1 MILFASPEFEATAA
15 QLRESVPAIG
25 PGRFRAGR
33 FSNGELFIEVETP
46 VAGEDCLILGS
57 ITPPDSHLLST
68 LLLAHTLLKERVK
81 QVTGLLPYLA
91 YSRQDKDKPR
101 QSLAAA
107 WTGALALASGLDR
120 IITIDVH
127 SSDDERLFPI
137 PLISLSPAAI
147 FAAALHRYQLAEAT
161 IIAPDK
167 GAIARCEAVRAAAG
181 LAPAAIPWFEKH
193 RVETGIE
200 HTRFTGE
207 VGSQAVLVDDILDTG
222 ATLVSAC
229 QRLYCSGVED
239 IQIMVTHGLFTGT
252 DWQALWALGVSRIFC
267 TDSVPLPTGV
277 DTSKIVVLSAIPL
290 LVDALATNTRV
301 VLTRAVA

>member
-15 QLRESVPAIG
+15 KLRESVPAID

-33 FSNGELFIEVETP
+33 FNNGELFIELETP

-57 ITPPDSHLLST
+57 ITPPDSHLLSM
-68 LLLAHTLLKERVK
+68 LLLAHTLLKERAK

-91 YSRQDKDKPR
+91 YSRQDKNKAR

-120 IITIDVH
+120 VITIDVH
-127 SSDDERLFPI
+127 SSKDERLFPI
-137 PLISLSPAAI
+137 PLISLSSAAI
-147 FAAALHRYQLAEAT
+147 FAAALHRYQLAGAT

-167 GAIARCEAVRAAAG
+167 GAIARCEALRAAAG

-193 RVETGIE
+193 RLETGIE
-200 HTRFTGE
+200 HIRFTGE
-207 VGSQAVLVDDILDTG
+207 VGLQAVLVDDILDTG

-229 QRLYCSGVED
+229 RKLYCSGVED

-252 DWQALWALGVSRIFC
+252 DWEALWALGVSRIFC
-267 TDSVPLPTGV
+267 TDSVPLRVGV

-290 LVDALATNTRV
+290 LANALAVTTRE
-301 VLTRAVA
+301 VLTGTLA